1 MGGKHHKYTEE
12 QIDFI
17 KGYAFG
23 HTREDIRVHF
33 NERFGTKLTY
43 TQIASVMKRFGISTG
58 IDSKFKKGQAP
69 HNKGKKMS
77 KEMYE
82 KLRPTMFQK
91 GCCHNARPVGTERV
105 DRDGYVRI
113 KVAQPNKWE
122 LKHVVVWESYYG
134 KVPEGHLIIF
144 LDGDKH
150 NFDIDNLQI
159 ITLAENLFLNKKRM
173 RFNDKELTS
182 AAVNVAKVTSIIQKK
197 RKED

>member
-1 MGGKHHKYTEE
+1 MGGKQHKYTEE

-43 TQIASVMKRFGISTG
+43 TQIASVMKRFGISNG

-134 KVPEGHLIIF
+134 KVPEGHIVTF
-144 LDGDKH
+144 LDGNNN
-150 NFDIDNLQI
+150 NFDIENLALI
-159 ITLAENLFLNKKRM
+159 SKAENLQLNVRKL
-173 RFNDKELTS
+173 RFNDSELTKS
-182 AAVNVAKVTSIIQKK
+182 AINVVKIDSKIRELSKK
-197 RKED
+197 R

>member
-1 MGGKHHKYTEE
+1 
-12 QIDFI
+12 
-17 KGYAFG
+17 
-23 HTREDIRVHF
+23 
-33 NERFGTKLTY
+33 
-43 TQIASVMKRFGISTG
+43 MKRFGINNG

-134 KVPEGHLIIF
+134 KVPEGHLVIF

-197 RKED
+197 RKDD